1 MAPTIMVARV
11 AMQASGQVED
21 ARTAHLSDLE
31 FRGQSNPS
39 GHTTQ
44 ILSHV
49 IHSARVGGRDNESSE
64 DHDSEKRGRIDAPVE
79 EI

>member
-21 ARTAHLSDLE
+21 VRTAHLSDLE

-39 GHTTQ
+39 AHTTQ
-44 ILSHV
+44 ILSHDTRARNGV
-49 IHSARVGGRDNESSE
+49 IYNDSSE
-64 DHDSEKRGRIDAPVE
+64 DRGSEKRVPIEVPVE
-79 EI
+79 EM

>member
-1 MAPTIMVARV
+1 MVARV
-11 AMQASGQVED
+11 TMEPSGQED

-44 ILSHV
+44 ILSND
-49 IHSARVGGRDNESSE
+49 IRSVGVRGRD
-64 DHDSEKRGRIDAPVE
+64 D
-79 EI
+79 